1 MEEMLSRVKDTLLV
15 YCFFQIYVNVVELI
29 ADWQGAL
36 GMENSAI
43 SDAQIT
49 ASSQFCA
56 NHAAIQRRLHFQAT
70 GGLQG
75 AWSARTNDANQWL
88 QVYLGSE
95 SITITKVATQ
105 GQNGCCSQWV
115 TKFNLQY
122 SEDKVNF
129 RYYREQGESEKN
141 GKVHLCI
148 ATKFHCRLQKLSR
161 RAQAVEVII
170 RTANHHECLI

>member
-1 MEEMLSRVKDTLLV
+1 
-15 YCFFQIYVNVVELI
+15 
-29 ADWQGAL
+29 
-36 GMENSAI
+36 MENCAI

-49 ASSQFCA
+49 ASSQFGA
-56 NHAAIQRRLHFQAT
+56 NHAAIQGRLHFQAT

-88 QVYLGSE
+88 QVYQGSE

-129 RYYREQGESEKN
+129 RYYREQGETEKMVKYIYVLQQN
-141 GKVHLCI
+141 FTAGFKSFPGVH
-148 ATKFHCRLQKLSR
+148 RLSKSSLEQ
-161 RAQAVEVII
+161 QII
-170 RTANHHECLI
+170 MNA